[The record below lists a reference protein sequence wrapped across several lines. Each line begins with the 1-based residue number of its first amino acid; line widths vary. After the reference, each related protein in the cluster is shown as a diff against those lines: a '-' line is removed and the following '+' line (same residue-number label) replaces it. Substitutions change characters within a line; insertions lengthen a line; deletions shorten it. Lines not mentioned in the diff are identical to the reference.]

1 MANRSMRDNMQ
12 APMRAQPIQAAPL
25 ARPAPPQIRPQPV
38 LRGAPI
44 APAQPIPNGPITDV
58 NGNRIGARPVVGPGS
73 PAQVHSALQAN
84 DAAVAR
90 APRPVQAPVVQ
101 AGPAAQENP
110 TRNLGAINAAQTIQ
124 NQKYATEK
132 AIDEQSR

>member
-1 MANRSMRDNMQ
+1 MQ
-12 APMRAQPIQAAPL
+12 APVVQARPLQAAPL
-25 ARPAPPQIRPQPV
+25 ARPAPPQIRPQPIV
-38 LRGAPI
+38 PQLGSARPVQP
-44 APAQPIPNGPITDV
+44 APAGPITDV
-58 NGNRIGARPVVGPGS
+58 NGNRMGARPVVGPAS
-73 PAQVHSALQAN
+73 PAQVHAALQAN

-90 APRPVQAPVVQ
+90 APRPQAPVVQ

-110 TRNLGAINAAQTIQ
+110 TRNLGALNAAQTIQ